1 MLSIPL
7 SPLAARSISASKE
20 LPIGTLGQ
28 TPDGRCYRYAQA
40 GAADLA
46 PGKLAVAA
54 TVVANHQNMAVAAAA
69 AVGATSVTVT
79 LGATAA
85 TADYYADGFL
95 TINDAAGEG
104 ISYRV
109 KSHPAHAGSGSLV
122 VELYDPI
129 KVALTTSSEA
139 SLDKNPW
146 SAAVIS
152 VTDQADMPVG
162 IPNVT
167 ITAAYYGWLQ
177 TKGVCSAFA
186 DESITAGLAVT
197 TGTGVA
203 GALEAIDGAGEPL
216 VGVALVAGVDDEYR
230 AVSLMID

>member
-1 MLSIPL
+1 
-7 SPLAARSISASKE
+7 
-20 LPIGTLGQ
+20 
-28 TPDGRCYRYAQA
+28 
-40 GAADLA
+40 
-46 PGKLAVAA
+46 
-54 TVVANHQNMAVAAAA
+54 
-69 AVGATSVTVT
+69 
-79 LGATAA
+79 
-85 TADYYADGFL
+85 
-95 TINDAAGEG
+95 
-104 ISYRV
+104 
-109 KSHPAHAGSGSLV
+109 
-122 VELYDPI
+122 
-129 KVALTTSSEA
+129 
-139 SLDKNPW
+139 LDKNPW

-186 DESITAGLAVT
+186 DESITAGLSLT

-203 GALEAIDGAGEPL
+203 GALEALDAAGEPL